1 MNFFGKAYAQFSGKV
16 GKEGQ
21 AFAEIESRSTISSDT
36 VSCAG
41 DYDSLSAQE
50 PQLSSSTVASSS
62 NLPAQRAASWTGGF
76 DAASAS
82 KESVVLADS
91 RTTSRYA
98 FAEVEENEE
107 DLSASKWDFPAMPQ
121 AGTNLALPSESHL
134 LEAQIDAAGEDFS
147 QDNASLTDADKPAQS
162 SPVKKGSIFSEAS
175 QNTVLENDAVLIP
188 TNYGVAIPAQ
198 ADASQ
203 SGEAAAERAQGSAF
217 DERLPAL
224 ASPCEDKM
232 SEAAAIYPT
241 VKDGVSSELDS
252 AVFQMPQEEHSRI
265 FASTSSLGSQSIAG
279 LGMAVMSA
287 MGGGPQV
294 LGGGLQTAEAQAA
307 EALRESQGSNA
318 APAIPKDITVPV
330 TETRAS
336 PEAEAQ
342 LSLRSSRE
350 GPRNGLQSWQSAE
363 YSKFGTALPADLAG
377 TDETSTKA
385 YSKPAEEEREA
396 PEAPDD
402 NGDSHHLSP
411 FLCVVADLNEHTP
424 TCVSLTFASK
434 SRHEELAEA
443 VKHA

>member
-1 MNFFGKAYAQFSGKV
+1 MISFGEAYAQLSGKV

-50 PQLSSSTVASSS
+50 PQLGSSTVASSS

-147 QDNASLTDADKPAQS
+147 QDNALLTDADKPAQS

-175 QNTVLENDAVLIP
+175 QNTVLENDAALISA
-188 TNYGVAIPAQ
+188 NHSVALPAQ

-217 DERLPAL
+217 DEPLPAS
-224 ASPCEDKM
+224 ASPIEDKV
-232 SEAAAIYPT
+232 SEAAAIYPS
-241 VKDGVSSELDS
+241 VNVSSELDS

-287 MGGGPQV
+287 MGGGPQA
-294 LGGGLQTAEAQAA
+294 LGGGLQTAEAQAV

-318 APAIPKDITVPV
+318 APALPEDITVPV

-342 LSLRSSRE
+342 PSLRSSRE
-350 GPRNGLQSWQSAE
+350 GPRNGLQFWQSAE
-363 YSKFGTALPADLAG
+363 SSKSGTALPADLAG

-385 YSKPAEEEREA
+385 YSKSAKEEREA
-396 PEAPDD
+396 PEAPDH

-424 TCVSLTFASK
+424 VCVSLTFASK
-434 SRHEELAEA
+434 SRHQELAEA